1 MNVRPSSTGWPML
14 CCVTERCPAAC
25 ALQLFEYSE
34 ESKEEDA
41 GPGEDKGLLQSITDF
56 LGIKTAEKKKD

>member
-1 MNVRPSSTGWPML
+1 M
-14 CCVTERCPAAC
+14 CCPHPPTAPCCFTEQGPAAC

-41 GPGEDKGLLQSITDF
+41 GAVEDKGLLQSVTEL
-56 LGIKTAEKKKD
+56 LGYKTAEKKKD

>member
-1 MNVRPSSTGWPML
+1 MFLSSL
-14 CCVTERCPAAC
+14 AFF

-41 GPGEDKGLLQSITDF
+41 GASEDKGLLHSIMEF
-56 LGIKTAEKKKD
+56 VGLNTAEKKKD